1 MKRRKGFFMDSNKYS
16 SSLFTR
22 TTGLSVLSSE
32 DDKFSSLS
40 TSALLARGEV
50 PQSHRRV
57 ADNYM
62 IIKKIYGFS
71 AVQSRINQQER
82 ALLARYDFNPLEY
95 STIKQINEEI
105 GFLKKWSVAPE
116 KQLREDADEIL
127 QIRCKELKFI
137 VSSSY
142 ANITNEIYNGYLA
155 LNRYF
160 EDISKYFYQ

>member
-1 MKRRKGFFMDSNKYS
+1 MDSSKYS
-16 SSLFTR
+16 SNLFAR

-32 DDKFSSLS
+32 DDRFSSLS

-50 PQSHRRV
+50 PASHRRV

-71 AVQSRINQQER
+71 AVQSRITQQER

-105 GFLKKWSVAPE
+105 GFLKKWSVSPE
-116 KQLREDADEIL
+116 KQLRADSDEIL